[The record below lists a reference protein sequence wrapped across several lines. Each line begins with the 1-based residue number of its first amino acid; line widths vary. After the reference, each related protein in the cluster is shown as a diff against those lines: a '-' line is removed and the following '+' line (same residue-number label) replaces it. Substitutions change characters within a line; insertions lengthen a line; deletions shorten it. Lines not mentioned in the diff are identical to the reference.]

1 MENTDKKEKMIYDGD
16 PGHDDVMAIL
26 LAAGNPRIDLLG
38 VTTVAGNAPLEMTT
52 RNALITMDIIGA
64 DIPVA
69 AGCSAPLVRPL
80 YTAPFVHGKSGL
92 DGAKLF
98 EPERKPIK
106 KHACDFLID
115 TLMESEGDISIV
127 AAGPLTNVALALR
140 REPAI
145 EKKIKQLV
153 IMGGGRFG
161 NITPAAEFNIW
172 SDAEAARILFESGIP
187 KVMCGLDLTYQ
198 AVATP
203 EMMEKITMLH
213 TPVSEFVN
221 DFMTFYN
228 ANSKRA
234 GKNGAPINDAC
245 CVAYLI
251 DQNVFTTRH
260 LRVDIETKGEFTY
273 GMTCID
279 FFRMNSGKELKEPN
293 VYVGD
298 KLDFELF
305 WDMMISAIASLG
317 QE

>member
-1 MENTDKKEKMIYDGD
+1 MKENRIIEKMIYDGD

-26 LAAGNPRIDLLG
+26 LAAGNPGIELLG

-69 AGCSAPLVRPL
+69 AGCSTPLVKPL
-80 YTAPFVHGKSGL
+80 YTAPFVHGESGL

-98 EPERKPIK
+98 EPKRKPLD
-106 KHACDFLID
+106 KHACDFIID
-115 TLMESEGDISIV
+115 TLMESNGDISIV

-140 REPAI
+140 REPEIASR
-145 EKKIKQLV
+145 IKQLV

-172 SDAEAARILFESGIP
+172 SDAEAARIVFESDIP

-198 AVATP
+198 AVAVP
-203 EMMEKITMLH
+203 EIMERIRAIGSR
-213 TPVSEFVN
+213 VSEFVC

-228 ANSKRA
+228 NNSRRA
-234 GKNGAPINDAC
+234 GKNGAPVNDAC
-245 CVAYLI
+245 CVAYLA
-251 DQNVFTTRH
+251 DKNVFTTRH
-260 LRVDIETKGEFTY
+260 LRVDIETKGEFSY

-279 FFRMNSGKELKEPN
+279 FFRMNSGKPLLEPN

-298 KLDFELF
+298 KLNFELF
-305 WDMMISAIASLG
+305 WNMMISAIASLG
-317 QE
+317 

>member
-1 MENTDKKEKMIYDGD
+1 MEGSDTKVKMIYDGD

-26 LAAGNPRIDLLG
+26 LAAGSPKIDLLG

-69 AGCSAPLVRPL
+69 AGCSAPLVKPL
-80 YTAPFVHGKSGL
+80 YTAPFVHGESGL

-98 EPERKPIK
+98 EPKRKPIE

-140 REPAI
+140 KEPAI
-145 EKKIKQLV
+145 GAKIKQLV

-172 SDAEAARILFESGIP
+172 SDAEAARILFESEIP
-187 KVMCGLDLTYQ
+187 KVMCGIDLTYQ

-203 EMMEKITMLH
+203 EVMKRSQEIH
-213 TPVSEFVN
+213 SPVSDFVN

-228 ANSKRA
+228 DHSKRA
-234 GKNGAPINDAC
+234 GKNGAPVNDAC

-251 DQNVFTTRH
+251 DRNVFTTKH

-279 FFRMNSGKELKEPN
+279 VFRMNSGRELKEPN
-293 VYVGD
+293 VCVGD
-298 KLDFELF
+298 KLNFELF
-305 WDMMISAIASLG
+305 WDMMVSAIASLG
-317 QE
+317 

>member
-1 MENTDKKEKMIYDGD
+1 MEGSDTKVKMIYDGD

-26 LAAGNPRIDLLG
+26 LAAGSPKIDLLG

-69 AGCSAPLVRPL
+69 AGCSAPLVKPL
-80 YTAPFVHGKSGL
+80 YTAPFVHGESGL

-98 EPERKPIK
+98 EPKRKPIE

-140 REPAI
+140 KEPAI
-145 EKKIKQLV
+145 GAKIKQLV

-172 SDAEAARILFESGIP
+172 SDAEAARILFESEIP
-187 KVMCGLDLTYQ
+187 KVMCGIDLTYQ

-203 EMMEKITMLH
+203 ELMKRIQELH
-213 TPVSEFVN
+213 SPVRDFVN

-228 ANSKRA
+228 DHSKRA
-234 GKNGAPINDAC
+234 GKNGAPVNDAC

-251 DQNVFTTRH
+251 DRNVFTTKH

-279 FFRMNSGKELKEPN
+279 VFRMNSGRELKEPN

-298 KLDFELF
+298 KLNFELF
-305 WDMMISAIASLG
+305 WDMMVSAIASLG
-317 QE
+317 

>member
-1 MENTDKKEKMIYDGD
+1 MMEKMDIKEKMIYDGD

-26 LAAGNPRIDLLG
+26 LAAGSPGIDLLG

-69 AGCSAPLVRPL
+69 AGCRGPLVRPL

-98 EPERKPIK
+98 EPKRKPVE

-115 TLMESEGDISIV
+115 TLMESDGDISIV

-145 EKKIKQLV
+145 EEKIKQLV

-172 SDAEAARILFESGIP
+172 SDAEAARIVFESGIP

-203 EMMEKITMLH
+203 EIMKRIQEIH
-213 TPVSEFVN
+213 SPVSEFVN
-221 DFMTFYN
+221 DFMSFYN

-234 GKNGAPINDAC
+234 GKNGAPVNDAC

-251 DQNVFTTRH
+251 DHKVFTTRH
-260 LRVDIETKGEFTY
+260 LRVDIETKGE
-273 GMTCID
+273 
-279 FFRMNSGKELKEPN
+279 LP
-293 VYVGD
+293 
-298 KLDFELF
+298 
-305 WDMMISAIASLG
+305 
-317 QE
+317 

>member
-1 MENTDKKEKMIYDGD
+1 MENMDIKEKMIYDGD

-26 LAAGNPRIDLLG
+26 LAAGSPGIDLLG

-69 AGCSAPLVRPL
+69 AGCSSPLVRPL
-80 YTAPFVHGKSGL
+80 YTAPFVHGQSGL

-98 EPERKPIK
+98 EPKRKPIK

-115 TLMESEGDISIV
+115 TLMESDGDISIV

-203 EMMEKITMLH
+203 EMMERIRMIH
-213 TPVSEFVN
+213 SPVSEFVN
-221 DFMTFYN
+221 DFMGFYN

-234 GKNGAPINDAC
+234 GKNGAPVNDAC

-251 DQNVFTTRH
+251 DPNVFTTRH

-279 FFRMNSGKELKEPN
+279 FFRMDSGKELLEPN

-305 WDMMISAIASLG
+305 WDMMISAIARLG
-317 QE
+317 

>member
-1 MENTDKKEKMIYDGD
+1 MENKFKVEKMIYDGD

-26 LAAGNPRIDLLG
+26 LAAGSPGIDLLG
-38 VTTVAGNAPLEMTT
+38 VTTVAGNAPLELTT
-52 RNALITMDIIGA
+52 RNALITMDMIDA

-69 AGCSAPLVRPL
+69 AGCSGPLVKPL

-98 EPERKPIK
+98 EPKRKPID
-106 KHACDFLID
+106 KHACDFIID
-115 TLMESEGDISIV
+115 TLMESDGDISIV
-127 AAGPLTNVALALR
+127 AAGPLTNIALALR
-140 REPAI
+140 REPALTS
-145 EKKIKQLV
+145 KIKQFV

-172 SDAEAARILFESGIP
+172 SDAEAARIVFESDVP

-198 AVATP
+198 AVAVP
-203 EMMEKITMLH
+203 EVMERIRAIGSN
-213 TPVSEFVN
+213 VSEFVN

-228 ANSKRA
+228 NNSKRA
-234 GKNGAPINDAC
+234 GKNGAPVNDAC

-251 DQNVFTTRH
+251 DKNVFTTKH

-279 FFRMNSGKELKEPN
+279 VFRMNSGKPLREPN
-293 VYVGD
+293 VFVGD

-305 WDMMISAIASLG
+305 WDMMISAIASFR
-317 QE
+317 

>member
-1 MENTDKKEKMIYDGD
+1 MENKNVREKMIYDGD

-26 LAAGNPRIDLLG
+26 LAAGDPRIDLLG

-52 RNALITMDIIGA
+52 RNALITMDMIHA

-69 AGCSAPLVRPL
+69 AGCSAPLVKPL
-80 YTAPFVHGKSGL
+80 YTAPFVHGESGL

-98 EPERKPIK
+98 EPKRKPIE

-115 TLMESEGDISIV
+115 TLMESEGDISVV

-145 EKKIKQLV
+145 AKKIKQLV

-172 SDAEAARILFESGIP
+172 SDAEAARILFESEIP

-203 EMMEKITMLH
+203 EVMEKIRAIH
-213 TPVSEFVN
+213 SPVSEFVN
-221 DFMTFYN
+221 DFMAFYN
-228 ANSKRA
+228 NNSKRA
-234 GKNGAPINDAC
+234 GKNGAPVNDAC

-251 DQNVFTTRH
+251 DKDVFTTRH

-279 FFRMNSGKELKEPN
+279 VFRMNSGRELQEPN

-298 KLDFELF
+298 KLNFELF
-305 WDMMISAIASLG
+305 WDLMISAIASFG
-317 QE
+317 RE